1 MDLIAVYK
9 ELYRTHGPQGWWPV
23 LGEDDEKIRAVY
35 GIPYQSFEK
44 YRLPWRDPF
53 FEIAVGA
60 ILTQNTAWTSV
71 VLALTNLFQ
80 AHALTPELILS
91 SDLSRL
97 ESLIR
102 PAGYFRQKARALQ
115 TFSNW
120 VVTNYHGDIRRA
132 RRRGL
137 PTLRTSL
144 LDLWGVGFETAD
156 DILLYAL
163 NKPIFVI
170 DAYTKR
176 LCEFHGISFKSYEE
190 YRLFFEQQLTNDQ
203 NTFHKTRVKW
213 YQEYHALIVRWGKT

>member
-23 LGEDDEKIRAVY
+23 IGEDDEKIRAVY

-60 ILTQNTAWTSV
+60 I
-71 VLALTNLFQ
+71 
-80 AHALTPELILS
+80 
-91 SDLSRL
+91 
-97 ESLIR
+97 
-102 PAGYFRQKARALQ
+102 Q

-137 PTLRTSL
+137 PALRTSL
-144 LDLWGVGFETAD
+144 LDLWGVGFETDD

-163 NKPIFVI
+163 NKPI
-170 DAYTKR
+170 
-176 LCEFHGISFKSYEE
+176 
-190 YRLFFEQQLTNDQ
+190 
-203 NTFHKTRVKW
+203 
-213 YQEYHALIVRWGKT
+213 